1 MSRVTTR
8 QDAPNVQSSD
18 LSAVFA
24 VCRAPFK
31 NMVGKPIGIAT
42 LTAKGVYRR
51 RQTLVAISILE
62 Y

>member
-1 MSRVTTR
+1 MSNPRIFRRYLTYVVPR
-8 QDAPNVQSSD
+8 
-18 LSAVFA
+18 
-24 VCRAPFK
+24 FK